1 MRRIGLK
8 TLSILSAATL
18 VAMACQPVDPTAG
31 IDRGGIASPVATQG
45 PITGFGS
52 IIVNGVHY
60 EITNAQ
66 ISVNGGPTTE
76 ADLAIG
82 QLVTVIGEI
91 ADDGSSGVADTVEFE
106 ANVIGPVDS
115 LDVPGGTL
123 VVLGQSVITD
133 ENTVLDIGPGAE
145 PLAALAGLQGNI
157 EVSGF
162 VGAGG
167 AIVATRIALS
177 ADDAYRVLG
186 RVANL
191 DAALAQFDIN
201 GLMLDYSSAVLI
213 DGFPTGAPKNGDEVV
228 AIGTALGT
236 GGELRVEQ
244 LELRERP
251 GTSSGQR
258 AEIEGLITRFVSA
271 TDFDVAGRAA
281 TTTAATRYEG
291 GSEAS
296 LALNVK
302 VEIEGRTDDAGVL
315 VATKVEVKDGGR
327 VYDD

>member
-191 DAALAQFDIN
+191 DAAL
-201 GLMLDYSSAVLI
+201 DYSSAVLI